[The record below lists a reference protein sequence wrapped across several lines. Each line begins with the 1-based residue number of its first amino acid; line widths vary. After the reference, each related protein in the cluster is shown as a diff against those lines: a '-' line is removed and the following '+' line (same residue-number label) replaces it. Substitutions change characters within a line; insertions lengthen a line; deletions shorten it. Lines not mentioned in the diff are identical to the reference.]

1 MALLINRPKN
11 SNKNRPI
18 GSKKLHDG
26 LLTGLIIVLIK
37 LNQLRKCVVDE
48 YGIDSGYFFQ
58 FRLQILQENNYLPNC
73 VPISFGQ
80 NIYISIMSSINSV
93 ALYK

>member
-11 SNKNRPI
+11 SIKNRPI

-26 LLTGLIIVLIK
+26 LLTGLIVGIK

-48 YGIDSGYFFQ
+48 YGVDSEYYF
-58 FRLQILQENNYLPNC
+58 
-73 VPISFGQ
+73 
-80 NIYISIMSSINSV
+80 SI
-93 ALYK
+93 